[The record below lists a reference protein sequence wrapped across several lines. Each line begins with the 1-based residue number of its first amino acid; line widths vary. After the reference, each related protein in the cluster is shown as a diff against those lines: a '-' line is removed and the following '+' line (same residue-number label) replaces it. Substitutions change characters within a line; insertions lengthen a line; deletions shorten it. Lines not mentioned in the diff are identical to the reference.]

1 MPTRLGRY
9 TLLGKLAQ
17 GGMAELFLAKSE
29 GIEGFEKIVVLK
41 RILPSFAEDEEFIEL
56 FVSEARL
63 AAQLDHANIVHV
75 HDIGRDGTD
84 FFFTM
89 EYLHGH
95 DVRHLLNEARRR
107 EHRLPLK
114 FVLAIVA
121 GAAAGLHHA
130 HKQVDF
136 SGRPL
141 GIVHR
146 DISPPNILVSWNG
159 EVKLTDFG
167 LAKASTQLES
177 TDPGVVKGKFA
188 YLAPEAAHGESVDHR
203 ADIFAV
209 GILAYEMLTGQ
220 RLFLAD
226 TDYDTVQ
233 NVRAAEIPSMRAVN
247 PEIPAELEE
256 IIRCSLS
263 RDAKDRYQNASEFA
277 DDLLGFLFSRKLKV
291 SARTLR
297 TLLDDMRQK
306 EPAPAPQP
314 KPPEQGN
321 VILRLIEEEFTTFKS
336 IDEDSDAPELG
347 SQPLDS
353 LMAGNMPINYDPAA
367 PLALDEFDVGPS
379 SSPDNEPTPPPAASS
394 STTAPE
400 GIQATLHSTGNHR
413 VVPSGGGG
421 RSMVPILAVLLLIA
435 AGAGAAVYMLFLK

>member
-1 MPTRLGRY
+1 MADRY
-9 TLLGKLAQ
+9 RPLYKLDS
-17 GGMAELFLAKSE
+17 GGMAEVYVAEAESVA
-29 GIEGFEKIVVLK
+29 GFTKKVAIK
-41 RILPSFAEDEEFIEL
+41 RILPALLKEER
-56 FVSEARL
+56 FVRMFLDEARL
-63 AAQLDHANIVHV
+63 SLNFNHANIVSV
-75 HDIGRDGTD
+75 FDIGKSANAY
-84 FFFTM
+84 FIVM
-89 EYLHGH
+89 EYVEGT
-95 DVRHLLNEARRR
+95 N
-107 EHRLPLK
+107 LK
-114 FVLAIVA
+114 FNLQYLAKYQRPMPVPLACWVVGEILK
-121 GAAAGLHHA
+121 GLDYA
-130 HKQVDF
+130 HELRDPNT
-136 SGRPL
+136 GDGL

-233 NVRAAEIPSMRAVN
+233 NVRAAEIPSMRATN
-247 PEIPAELEE
+247 PEIPGELED

-353 LMAGNMPINYDPAA
+353 LMAGNMPINYDPSA
-367 PLALDEFDVGPS
+367 PLQLDGFDAGPS
-379 SSPDNEPTPPPAASS
+379 SSPDNEPTPPPTASS

-400 GIQATLHSTGNHR
+400 GSLYPTGGHPSLSTSGAT
-413 VVPSGGGG
+413 GG
-421 RSMVPILAVLLLIA
+421 RSMVPMLALLLLIA
-435 AGAGAAVYMLFLK
+435 AGAGAAVYMFFIK

>member
-1 MPTRLGRY
+1 MADRY
-9 TLLGKLAQ
+9 RPLFKLDS
-17 GGMAELFLAKSE
+17 GGMAEVYVAEAESVA
-29 GIEGFEKIVVLK
+29 GFTKKVAIK
-41 RILPSFAEDEEFIEL
+41 RILPALLKEER
-56 FVSEARL
+56 FVRMFLDEARL
-63 AAQLDHANIVHV
+63 SLNFNHANIVSV
-75 HDIGRDGTD
+75 FDIGKSANAY
-84 FFFTM
+84 FIVM
-89 EYLHGH
+89 EYVEGTNLKYILQYLAKH
-95 DVRHLLNEARRR
+95 RRPMPVPLACWVIGEILKGLDYAHELRDPNTR
-107 EHRLPLK
+107 ESL
-114 FVLAIVA
+114 
-121 GAAAGLHHA
+121 
-130 HKQVDF
+130 D
-136 SGRPL
+136 
-141 GIVHR
+141 IVHR

-188 YLAPEAAHGESVDHR
+188 YLAPEAAHGEAVDHR

-233 NVRAAEIPSMRAVN
+233 NVRAAEIPSMRATN

-256 IIRCSLS
+256 IVRCSLS

-306 EPAPAPQP
+306 EPAPAPEQ
-314 KPPEQGN
+314 KPAEQGN
-321 VILRLIEEEFTTFKS
+321 VILRLIEEEFTNFKS

-353 LMAGNMPINYDPAA
+353 LMAGNMPINYDPSA
-367 PLALDEFDVGPS
+367 PLQLDEFDPGPS

-400 GIQATLHSTGNHR
+400 GSLHNTGGHPA
-413 VVPSGGGG
+413 VPASGGG
-421 RSMVPILAVLLLIA
+421 RSIVPMLAVLLLIA
-435 AGAGAAVYMLFLK
+435 AGAGAAVYMFVIK